1 MQGRELYEYALLRLV
16 PRAERE
22 EFFNIGVILYCRRS
36 RYLGVKLQI
45 DESLA
50 QAMCKDID
58 LQAIRAHIRALQL
71 IANGEKGGGV
81 IAALDIADR
90 FRWLTAA
97 RSTLLQCSKVHA
109 GMTNDAAA
117 ALEDIFA
124 RHVCR

>member
-58 LQAIRAHIRALQL
+58 LQTIRAHIRAFQL
-71 IANGEKGGGV
+71 IANGEEGGGV